1 MPAGAV
7 IREPRALS
15 GIIGR
20 KGCVGCCISLLL
32 KTRAQPGGCKRNGT
46 NLKVREAYG
55 THGVGVKSVDIM
67 GNTKCEGSTLAHI

>member
-20 KGCVGCCISLLL
+20 KGCVGCSVSLLSNPPSL
-32 KTRAQPGGCKRNGT
+32 TWDMRKKRQ
-46 NLKVREAYG
+46 NLKVREVYG